1 VSQHDRLRVAV
12 VGGMTRAAELWSR
25 AGDALG
31 VELEHHD
38 GRTSGRGAGEI
49 AAAVRRAH
57 VVVIITEPNSHG
69 GVAVARRAAISAARP
84 HLLVKR
90 LRPGGLGALLSQQRA
105 PKPRP

>member
-1 VSQHDRLRVAV
+1 MSQHDRLRVAV
-12 VGGMTRAAELWSR
+12 VGGMTRATDLWSR

-31 VELEHHD
+31 IELEHHD

-57 VVVIITEPNSHG
+57 VVVIITEPNSHN

-90 LRPGGLGALLSQQRA
+90 LRPDGLGALLSQQLARKRG
-105 PKPRP
+105 P